1 MTAYHRH
8 NTGISIIIFFI
19 ALCAV
24 PTVFPGCSKK
34 STRIEPVNARRAILV
49 VDVSVSNHQDKPSGP
64 ARAGFITFYNDYTY
78 RVDISDDS
86 LRLRVCSAF
95 GRIIA
100 EGKAGYGEGTRGRPD
115 LSLYSNGISI
125 VDPNF
130 IYALVETAQ
139 ARINS
144 SNAGMF
150 VYFNYR

>member
-1 MTAYHRH
+1 MTTYFRRNA
-8 NTGISIIIFFI
+8 GISIFIFFI

-24 PTVFPGCSKK
+24 IPIFPGCSKK
-34 STRIEPVNARRAILV
+34 NARVEPVNARRAILV
-49 VDVSVSNHQDKPSGP
+49 VDVSVSNHRDKPSGP
-64 ARAGFITFYNDYTY
+64 AKAGFITFYSDYTY

-86 LRLRVCSAF
+86 LRLRVSSAF

-100 EGKAGYGEGTRGRPD
+100 EGRAGCGEVTRGRPD

-125 VDPNF
+125 DDPNF

-144 SNAGMF
+144 SNAGML